1 MIGTTL
7 SHFRVTAKL
16 GEGGMGE
23 VYLAED
29 TKLGR
34 EVAIKVLPDA
44 VASDPERLARFE
56 REAKVLAS
64 LNHPNI
70 AAIYSFESAELV
82 DSNVGAPLAGA
93 REGASPSPTLDGVEQ
108 EGTGSGPKPQDPS
121 PASPRPQDL
130 ETPGPRTQAPG
141 PSVHFLVMEL
151 VEGEDLK
158 ERIERGPVPIEE
170 AMPVGLQIS
179 QALEAAHEIGIIHR
193 DLKPANIKVT
203 PGGQVKVLDFGLAK
217 ALDPERDG
225 ASPSPAGLSM
235 SPTLTAQ
242 MTQAGV
248 LLGTAAYMSPEQ
260 AAGEPADRRADIWA
274 FGVVMAEMLTGRQ
287 QFAGKTASHV
297 LAAVLKEEPNWDL
310 LPANTPAKVLD
321 LLQHCLRKEPT
332 QRLQAVG
339 DARILIQD
347 YLEDPTFFEP
357 SKDAP
362 ASAPV
367 SGWKQVLPW
376 ALFALAA
383 VALLAVWWMSRSE
396 PASPTPVLKAAI
408 LPPEDS
414 TFYLSGWNPGPVAVS
429 PNGTKLAFSIQDA
442 TGAVRL
448 FVQALDTGLAEALP
462 ETESAAYPFWSPD
475 SRWLG
480 FFTDVDQ
487 TLKKI
492 DTQGGPP
499 ITVCAAENGKGGT
512 WNRDDIILF
521 APRADA
527 PIHRVAASGG
537 EPTAITDL
545 DLGVHNSHRHP
556 RFLPDGRHY
565 LFLARG
571 GTEEQSALMVGSV
584 EDSTL
589 REIVKTPT
597 NAEYAL
603 GRLLFTRGSTLM
615 AQPFDTDRLALTGQ
629 AAPLVEGILTDSG
642 AALAIFSASDTGLL
656 AYNSGDLNP
665 EVPLEWIDRSGNP
678 LSTVGDPAIFGPIAL
693 SPDGS
698 HVISVIFDAGGIGNL
713 WLTDVETGLR
723 SRFTFETMSNFGL
736 DWSPSGDSVIFSALQ
751 NSRFVVNRKR
761 VGGVGDTEVLVD
773 REEDMILCGVS
784 PDERSI
790 LIHQTRPGTSRD
802 LMVLT
807 IGEDGT
813 STPFRQTE
821 ADERCGS
828 FSPDGRWIAY
838 TSNESGRYEVYVT
851 PFPGPGRRWQIS
863 DEGGIFP
870 QWRADGRQI
879 VYTRQNGEL
888 MAAEVRI
895 GSDSLQPGGQQLL
908 FQIHPP
914 RPDGTSFALA
924 PDGEKLLVWSNKQ
937 RNSETVVNLVV
948 NWPAELESP

>member
-7 SHFRVTAKL
+7 SHFKITAKL

-34 EVAIKVLPDA
+34 EVAIKVLPEA

-70 AAIYSFESAELV
+70 AAIYSFESAE
-82 DSNVGAPLAGA
+82 
-93 REGASPSPTLDGVEQ
+93 REGKSLSP
-108 EGTGSGPKPQDPS
+108 
-121 PASPRPQDL
+121 
-130 ETPGPRTQAPG
+130 QAPTPLG
-141 PSVHFLVMEL
+141 PTIHFLVMEL

-158 ERIERGPVPIEE
+158 ERIERGPIAIEE
-170 AMPVGLQIS
+170 AMPIGLQIS
-179 QALEAAHEIGIIHR
+179 QALEAAHENGIIHR

-217 ALDPERDG
+217 ALDPETGTGTDRDSIQ
-225 ASPSPAGLSM
+225 SPLSM

-310 LPANTPAKVLD
+310 LPANTPARVLD

-332 QRLQAVG
+332 QRLQAIG

-347 YLEDPTFFEP
+347 YLDDPTLFEA
-357 SKDAP
+357 SKGAP

-367 SGWKQVLPW
+367 SAWKQVLPW
-376 ALFALAA
+376 ALLGLTA
-383 VALLAVWWMSRSE
+383 VALLAVWLLSRSE
-396 PASPTPVLKAAI
+396 PASPTPVLRAAI
-408 LPPEDS
+408 LPPEEGV
-414 TFYLSGWNPGPVAVS
+414 FYLSAWNPGPVAVS
-429 PNGTKLAFSIQDA
+429 PDGTKLAFSVQDESG
-442 TGAVRL
+442 TVRL
-448 FVQALDTGLAEALP
+448 YVQALDTGAAEALP

-492 DTQGGPP
+492 DTVGGPP
-499 ITVCAAENGKGGT
+499 VTVCAAENGKGGT
-512 WNRDDIILF
+512 WNRDGEILF
-521 APRADA
+521 APRADT
-527 PIHRVAASGG
+527 PIHKVAAAGG
-537 EPTAITDL
+537 EPVVVTEIES
-545 DLGVHNSHRHP
+545 GIHNSHRHP
-556 RFLPDGRHY
+556 RFLPDGRHFLY
-565 LFLARG
+565 LARG
-571 GTEEQSALMVGSV
+571 PTEEESALMLGSL
-584 EDSTL
+584 EDPVSRELL
-589 REIVKTPT
+589 RTPT
-597 NAEYAL
+597 NAQYSA
-603 GRLLFTRGSTLM
+603 GWLLFSRGSTLM
-615 AQPFDTDRLALTGQ
+615 AQRFDPDRLELTGE
-629 AAPLVEGILTDSG
+629 ATPLVEGILTVSG
-642 AALAIFSASDTGLL
+642 AALGIFSTSDSGLL
-656 AYNSGDLNP
+656 AYNTGVLNP
-665 EVPLEWIDRSGNP
+665 EVPLEWRDRSGNV
-678 LSTVGDPAIFGPIAL
+678 LNTVGEPANFGPIAL
-693 SPDGS
+693 SPDGKQ
-698 HVISVIFDAGGIGNL
+698 VISDIFDPGGLSNL

-736 DWSPSGDSVIFSALQ
+736 DWSANGDSVIFSALH
-751 NSRFVVNRKR
+751 NNRFVINRKA
-761 VGGVGDTEVLVD
+761 VGGVGDTELLVD
-773 REEDMILCGVS
+773 RAEDTILCSVS
-784 PDERSI
+784 PDERSV
-790 LIHQTRPGTSRD
+790 LIHQTLPGTSRD
-802 LMVLT
+802 LMLLNLSEG
-807 IGEDGT
+807 GE
-813 STPFRQTE
+813 SKPFRQTE

-828 FSPDGRWIAY
+828 FSPDGRWVAY
-838 TSNESGRYEVYVT
+838 SSNESGRYEVYVA
-851 PFPGPGRRWQIS
+851 PFPEAGRRWQVS
-863 DEGGIFP
+863 QESGLFP
-870 QWRADGRQI
+870 QWRSDGREI
-879 VYTRQNGEL
+879 VFTQQNGQL
-888 MAAEVRI
+888 MAAEI
-895 GSDSLQPGGQQLL
+895 AFGSESLQPGKLQPL
-908 FQIHPP
+908 FQIQPP

-948 NWPAELESP
+948 NWPAELENP